1 MQGGMDSIPSGGTKI
16 PHALWLGKKNK
27 ITTTRIIRRESG
39 LKGLTRPTLFAL
51 TFPFSWNV
59 CMKAGAPVATLGQE
73 TTMKFSETGLN
84 RVLRRKL
91 R

>member
-1 MQGGMDSIPSGGTKI
+1 MPYGLAK
-16 PHALWLGKKNK
+16 
-27 ITTTRIIRRESG
+27 TTTTKIIRRQSG

-51 TFPFSWNV
+51 PLPFSCNV

-73 TTMKFSETGLN
+73 TTMKFSETVSN